1 MGKGK
6 MRDVKEKEKEKCLK
20 WTQHTKTLQKKHR
33 IKEDVMMVW
42 YESTMNGVSIVNER
56 LMAV

>member
-1 MGKGK
+1 M
-6 MRDVKEKEKEKCLK
+6 DTED
-20 WTQHTKTLQKKHR
+20 TKTLQKKHR

-42 YESTMNGVSIVNER
+42 YESTMHGVSVVNER